1 MVHINVL
8 KKLMCVLVVI
18 LVALTVCLWRETRRS
33 YYVLFKTESD
43 GLQVHRTSEKWTP
56 LKSQSLLHEAASELG
71 QIPKTWFDNHSK
83 VKGSTTQ
90 TAEKSKKAADS
101 VKVWD
106 KDSSSRNLIPR
117 LQKVRKNYLSMNKYN
132 VTYSGKRNAAKLS
145 PEKLLCQLRDRVNV
159 TMIQGLDGPFDTSEW
174 QQYLPGKSLNET
186 VGRLGRCA
194 VVSSAGSLKS
204 SHLGQEIDSHDAVL
218 RFNGAPVKG
227 FQEDVGQKTTIRL
240 VNSQRCPANR
250 VPHSSQPLF
259 VSPWL
264 ACCCHGEHSALS
276 VFAVTVT
283 NESAGRKRKEIA
295 HRWNGLI
302 TVEEQQFL
310 REALYNTGIL
320 IVWDPAPY
328 HAEIHEWYRKPDYNF
343 FESYKSY
350 RSIHPEQPFYILN
363 PKMQWQL
370 WDILQE
376 NSLEHIQP
384 NPPSSGMLGIVIMMT
399 LCDEVHVYEFLP
411 SKRQTDICHYY
422 QKFHDR
428 ACTMGAY
435 HPLLFEKNLVKHINQ
450 GTDEDIYTRGK
461 VTLPGFRNVH
471 C

>member
-8 KKLMCVLVVI
+8 KKCTCILVVL

-33 YYVLFKTESD
+33 YYVPFKTDSED
-43 GLQVHRTSEKWTP
+43 LQVPRTLGKWTAV
-56 LKSQSLLHEAASELG
+56 KSQGFFHGAALLSN
-71 QIPKTWFDNHSK
+71 QNK
-83 VKGSTTQ
+83 VKGMASVSMPKK
-90 TAEKSKKAADS
+90 TADT

-106 KDSSSRNLIPR
+106 KDSSSKNLIPR

-145 PEKLLCQLRDRVNV
+145 PEKLLCELRDRVNV
-159 TMIQGLDGPFDTSEW
+159 TMIQGSDGPFNTSAW
-174 QQYLPGKSLNET
+174 QPFLPRKSLNET

-204 SHLGQEIDSHDAVL
+204 SHLGPEIDSHDAVL
-218 RFNGAPVKG
+218 RFNGAPTKG
-227 FQEDVGQKTTIRL
+227 FHEDVGEKTTVRL
-240 VNSQRCPANR
+240 VNSQL
-250 VPHSSQPLF
+250 V
-259 VSPWL
+259 
-264 ACCCHGEHSALS
+264 
-276 VFAVTVT
+276 
-283 NESAGRKRKEIA
+283 
-295 HRWNGLI
+295 

-310 REALYNTGIL
+310 TDALYNTGTL

-328 HAEIHEWYRKPDYNF
+328 HADVGEWYRKPDYKF
-343 FESYKSY
+343 FENYKRY
-350 RSIHPEQPFYILN
+350 RIKHPEQPFYILN

-384 NPPSSGMLGIVIMMT
+384 NPPSSGMLGIVIMLS

-435 HPLLFEKNLVKHINQ
+435 HPLLFEKNLVKHLNQ
-450 GTDEDIYTRGK
+450 GTDEDIYTHGK